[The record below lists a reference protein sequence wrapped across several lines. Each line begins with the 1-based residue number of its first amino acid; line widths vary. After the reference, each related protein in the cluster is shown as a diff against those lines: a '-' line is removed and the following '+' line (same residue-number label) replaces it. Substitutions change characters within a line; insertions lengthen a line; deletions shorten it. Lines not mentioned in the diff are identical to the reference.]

1 MKKSIIKSSAGVAL
15 SSALLLS
22 QIGTAQAFSFH
33 KGELRGSFD
42 TDVTYGISMRTE
54 DADSDN
60 FGAHGNRIFKDAGDV
75 FSNSIRGSSTLSL
88 EYGDYGML
96 ARGNYFYDYAYDN
109 EDLADQAH
117 DKLAR
122 DLSLTD
128 LMFYGYFGDN
138 DQVNIR
144 VGKQVISWGEKIGRA
159 HV

>member
-75 FSNSIRGSSTLSL
+75 FSNAIRGSSTLSL

-96 ARGNYFYDYAYDN
+96 ARGNYFYDHVYDN

-117 DKLAR
+117 D
-122 DLSLTD
+122 D
-128 LMFYGYFGDN
+128 
-138 DQVNIR
+138 
-144 VGKQVISWGEKIGRA
+144 
-159 HV
+159 